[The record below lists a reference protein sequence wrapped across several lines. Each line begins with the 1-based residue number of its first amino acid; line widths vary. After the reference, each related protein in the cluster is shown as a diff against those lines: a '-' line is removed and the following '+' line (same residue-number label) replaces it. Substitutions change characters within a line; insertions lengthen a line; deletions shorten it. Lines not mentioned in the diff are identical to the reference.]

1 MRTVAE
7 TAKAYQPPALSPAA
21 LPDAPFVPETVAV
34 NIALLRATHFANYIY
49 ERGARDITTRLRLVS
64 PERRGYQ
71 TLLASEIQAA
81 PTPHA
86 QPSYLDDFGNTVIEV
101 HQERVREHQTVVVSS
116 LVETAWGYGSDGLP
130 VPTPV
135 PAQSHDAADYLAF
148 TDLSTPDA
156 ALIADARTLAADTA
170 PLSPLPR
177 LKAFADFVH
186 NQMMFQSGE
195 TGVGTRA
202 GEAWAAKRGVCQDYS
217 HILIT
222 LCRLN
227 GIPARY
233 VSGCVPGEG
242 VMHAWMEAFLPHPS
256 APVSCWWAVDAT
268 YNKWVSERYVTVAS
282 GRDYRDIAPTYGS
295 YFGGGNVLKHRSQ
308 IVVEQKT
315 VILLGGARSAVQ

>member
-7 TAKAYQPPALSPAA
+7 TAKAYQPPAASPDP
-21 LPDAPFVPETVAV
+21 LPNAPFVPEAVAV
-34 NIALLRATHFANYIY
+34 NISLLRAIHFADYIY
-49 ERGARDITTRLRLVS
+49 ERGARDVTTCLRLVS
-64 PERRGYQ
+64 PAARGYQ
-71 TLLASEIQAA
+71 TLLVEEMQAA
-81 PTPHA
+81 PPPHA
-86 QPSYLDDFGNTVIEV
+86 QPRYADSWGNTVIEV
-101 HQERVREHQTVVVSS
+101 HQERVREHQTLVVSS
-116 LVETAWGYGSDGLP
+116 LVQTACGYGTDGLP

-135 PAQSHDAADYLAF
+135 PADSHAARPATDYLPF
-148 TDLSTPDA
+148 TDLTTPDA
-156 ALIADARTLAADTA
+156 VLTDDARALAADTETLA
-170 PLSPLPR
+170 PLPR

-186 NQMMFQSGE
+186 TRMQFQSGE

-202 GEAWAAKRGVCQDYS
+202 TEAWHEKRGVCQDYS

-222 LCRLN
+222 LCRLC

-242 VMHAWMEAFLPHPS
+242 VMHAWTEAFLPHPS

-268 YNKWVSERYVTVAS
+268 YNKWVSERYISVAA

-308 IVVEQKT
+308 IVVENKT
-315 VILLGGARSAVQ
+315 VLLLP